1 MDSLTKARTVRIAF
15 TGPMKSGK
23 TTGAFHIAHELGL
36 DSGWQILAFAEGV
49 KLAAF
54 DVCPPPTDR
63 AGWCLS
69 AEMKLQY
76 VNEWKDYYR
85 NDLQRIGES
94 ARQANP
100 NHWIDLLHYRARL
113 AEDQGVSA
121 LVIDDL
127 RYRNEFDYCKKQGYT
142 VIKLVPNKIDVH
154 DGLHPSEREW
164 FDLPADFVIC
174 KRMDAPL
181 TDYYQQLN
189 SILKQIA

>member
-1 MDSLTKARTVRIAF
+1 
-15 TGPMKSGK
+15 MKSGK
-23 TTGAFHIAHELGL
+23 TTGAKFVLSSLFLIDPPTPEFRGKKIP
-36 DSGWQILAFAEGV
+36 QILSFADGV
-49 KLAAF
+49 KLEAF
-54 DVCPPPTDR
+54 EVCPPPVVPFMRDT
-63 AGWCLS
+63 
-69 AEMKLQY
+69 AEKKIAFI
-76 VNEWKDYYR
+76 NEWKDSYR
-85 NDLQRIGES
+85 EYLQRIGES

-142 VIKLVPNKIDVH
+142 VIKLVPNKIDVN
-154 DGLHPSEREW
+154 DTLHPSEREW